1 MLEKII
7 DSILKVLVAIVNE
20 ILKSQKDNNEK
31 KD

>member
-1 MLEKII
+1 LLEKII

-20 ILKSQKDNNEK
+20 ILRSQKDNNEK

>member
-20 ILKSQKDNNEK
+20 ILRSQKDNNEK